1 MTNPVRFGRIVLF
14 LSLDTNTAFVEITLI
29 PTIIFAKNA
38 YHYSLEFK
46 WLTFSFQI
54 EYTR

>member
-1 MTNPVRFGRIVLF
+1 MTKPVRFGRIVLF
-14 LSLDTNTAFVEITLI
+14 LSLDTDTTFIEITLI

>member
-1 MTNPVRFGRIVLF
+1 MTKLVRFGRIVLF

-29 PTIIFAKNA
+29 PTIIFAKNP

-46 WLTFSFQI
+46 WLVSSFQI

>member
-1 MTNPVRFGRIVLF
+1 MTKLVRFGRIVLF
-14 LSLDTNTAFVEITLI
+14 LSLDTNTTFIDITLI
-29 PTIIFAKNA
+29 PTIILAKNP

-46 WLTFSFQI
+46 WLVSSFQI